1 MTQNILVTGGN
12 GQLGQE
18 LQKIITLQKYPNY
31 NFIFSDVDTL
41 DITDKTQIRAFVNEY
56 NINIVVNAAAY
67 TAVDK
72 AETEADLAYSIN
84 EIGASNLA
92 EIAREFDLLLIHI
105 STDYVFDGISVNPYK
120 TTDAPNPLS
129 VYGKSKLAGEIAI
142 TNSGCRSVIIRT
154 SWLYSEFGHNFVKTI
169 IKLSKEKKE
178 LNVVNDQIGAPTY
191 AEDLAALILKFIEKK
206 NDLKGCNIY
215 HYANEG
221 VISWYDFAVEIV
233 KLSKSDCKIN
243 PIPAEL
249 YPSKTTRPQYSVF
262 DLSKIKNELEIEIPY
277 WKESLKKMF

>member
-169 IKLSKEKKE
+169 IKLIKEKKE
-178 LNVVNDQIGAPTY
+178 LNVVNNQIGAPTY
-191 AEDLAALILKFIEKK
+191 AGDLAALILKFIEKK
-206 NDLKGCNIY
+206 IDLKGCNIY

-249 YPSKTTRPQYSVF
+249 YPSKTARPQYSVF
-262 DLSKIKNELEIEIPY
+262 DLSKIKNELEIEIPD

>member
-18 LQKIITLQKYPNY
+18 LQKVITLQKYPNY

-72 AETEADLAYSIN
+72 AETEAVLAYLIN
-84 EIGASNLA
+84 EKGASNLA
-92 EIAREFDLLLIHI
+92 EIAHEFDLLLIHI
-105 STDYVFDGISVNPYK
+105 STDYVFDGRSVSPYK
-120 TTDAPNPLS
+120 TTDTPNPLS

-142 TNSGCRSVIIRT
+142 INSGCRSAIIRT

-169 IKLSKEKKE
+169 IKLIKEKKE
-178 LNVVNDQIGAPTY
+178 LNVVNNQIGAPTY
-191 AEDLAALILKFIEKK
+191 AGDLAALILKFIEKK

-262 DLSKIKNELEIEIPY
+262 NLSKIKNELEIEIPD

>member
-1 MTQNILVTGGN
+1 MINNILVIGGN

-18 LQKIITLQKYPNY
+18 LQKAVTLQNYPKY

-41 DITDKTQIRAFVNEY
+41 DITDKNQISSFINQY
-56 NINIVVNAAAY
+56 HINIIVNAAAY

-72 AETEADLAYSIN
+72 AETEVDLAFSIN
-84 EIGASNLA
+84 EIGPSNLA
-92 EIAREFDLLLIHI
+92 QIAREFDLLLIHI
-105 STDYVFDGISVNPYK
+105 STDYVFDGRSVSPYK
-120 TTDAPNPLS
+120 TTDLPNPLS

-142 TNSGCRSVIIRT
+142 INSGCRSAIIRT

-169 IKLSKEKKE
+169 IKLIKEKKE
-178 LNVVNDQIGAPTY
+178 LTVVNDQIGAPTY
-191 AEDLAALILKFIEKK
+191 AGDLAVLILNFIEKK

-221 VISWYDFAVEIV
+221 VISWYDFALEIV
-233 KLSKSDCKIN
+233 KLSKSDCKII
-243 PIPAEL
+243 PISAEL
-249 YPSKTTRPQYSVF
+249 YPSKTARPQYSVF
-262 DLSKIKNELEIEIPY
+262 DLSKIKNELEIEIPD

>member
-262 DLSKIKNELEIEIPY
+262 DLSKIKNELEIEIPD